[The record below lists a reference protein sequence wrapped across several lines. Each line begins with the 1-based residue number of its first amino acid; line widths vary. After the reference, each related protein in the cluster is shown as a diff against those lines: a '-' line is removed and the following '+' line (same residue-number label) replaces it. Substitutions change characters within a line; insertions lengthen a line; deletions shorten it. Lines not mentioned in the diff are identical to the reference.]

1 MLICLWAPV
10 QLLQVHPQFWVELES
25 EGSLVAFSEIGYH
38 HFTSSP
44 VDSKWP
50 HPPKGISMLTNHV
63 LYGKKKWWKLGVLI
77 LKKWK
82 VHTNT
87 AKSKGLGFLSKAK
100 KKTLTSS
107 WCVTYLHMVGII
119 QGVFVFFIGVKYM
132 DLSLGCLHHTLG
144 LQLSWVFLFTSRG
157 KGVLSRESLV

>member
-1 MLICLWAPV
+1 MKLGIITSQALQWTQNDHIPQKAFQCL
-10 QLLQVHPQFWVELES
+10 Q
-25 EGSLVAFSEIGYH
+25 IM
-38 HFTSSP
+38 SS
-44 VDSKWP
+44 
-50 HPPKGISMLTNHV
+50 TE
-63 LYGKKKWWKLGVLI
+63 KKSDRKLGVLI

-87 AKSKGLGFLSKAK
+87 AKSKGLGILSKPK

-107 WCVTYLHMVGII
+107 WCATYLHMVGII